1 VPLSPL
7 LTPYDHV
14 LLDLDGCVRVGEHAT
29 PRADEAC
36 AALRQAG
43 KGVAFVTNDPDRS
56 PEEVVQQLWGL
67 GVRTSLAEVV
77 TVGGA
82 IQHVLAETPDWRTAY
97 VIGAAA
103 LHRHVEAAG
112 VRILNGTDLE
122 AHADVVVVAAH
133 RGFDYAELR
142 SATQAVLGGAGLL
155 AAGRDATFP
164 MPDGAW
170 PGTGAVLAAVE
181 SASGRRA
188 LSVGKPDPQL
198 FRTALD
204 RLGGGRALVVGDRL
218 DADVAGAHA
227 LGLDAALVLSG
238 VSSGRGRRGGDGLRA
253 AARGGR
259 RDAGGPRP
267 GAVRRQDDARMPAAR
282 RVVLIVNPSAGGGR
296 AARLVPAVEAALAGH
311 GLPPGRSAPAPWSTR
326 GSSRWPPTPRASCP

>member
-7 LTPYDHV
+7 LDPYDHV

-36 AALRQAG
+36 AALRKAG
-43 KGVAFVTNDPDRS
+43 KGVAFVTNDPERS

-82 IQHVLAETPDWRTAY
+82 IQHVLADTPDWRTAY

-103 LHRHVEAAG
+103 VHRHVEAAG
-112 VRILNGTDLE
+112 VRILNGTDLSSR
-122 AHADVVVVAAH
+122 ADVVVVAAH
-133 RGFDYAELR
+133 GHFDYGELR
-142 SATQAVLGGAGLL
+142 AATQAVLGGAALL

-181 SASGRRA
+181 LATGRRA

-238 VSSGRGRRGGDGLRA
+238 VSSA
-253 AARGGR
+253 E
-259 RDAGGPRP
+259 DAE
-267 GAVRRQDDARMPAAR
+267 V
-282 RVVLIVNPSAGGGR
+282 
-296 AARLVPAVEAALAGH
+296 ALASER
-311 GLPPGRSAPAPWSTR
+311 PPVAVAATLADLVLAR
-326 GSSRWPPTPRASCP
+326 